1 MPDHSDVQSN
11 LTVTNGGG
19 GIPQRCFGH
28 TLPERPQEDWQDLR
42 DHLEAVAGLAEE
54 FAGVFG
60 AAEWGRLA
68 GLWHDVGKYS
78 HAFQSYLRAA
88 NDQGDLHQAELTHRV
103 DHSTAGAKHAVDRFP
118 VIGHLLAY
126 CIAGHHSGLHDAIGP
141 GACLENRLGKDIEP
155 WKEATPAWIL
165 EQPAPELPDFIAN
178 ALGERDGFVTA
189 FFGRMVFSALVDADF
204 LDTEAFMAPELAAHR
219 PRWSDD
225 ILERLDT
232 ALDTYVAD
240 LERNASSTVDPY
252 RSEVRAACLRAA
264 EDSPGL
270 FSLTVPTG
278 GGKTLSSLG
287 FALKHAKAHGF
298 RRVVYVV
305 PFTSIIEQNANE
317 FRKVAGPVIGAG
329 IPDPVVEHHSN
340 LDPQIES
347 TTNRLASENWDAP
360 IIVTTAVQFYESL
373 FANRTSRCRKLHNL
387 ANSVIILDEA
397 QALPVDFLQPCLAVL
412 HEIVENYGT
421 SVVLCTATQP
431 AIEKSGEFP
440 IGLDSSESHEIIP
453 DPPRLFAALK
463 RVSVEN
469 TGSLP
474 DEELVDQLLEHD
486 QVLCIVNTRGH
497 ARRIAE
503 LIQDAANCH
512 HLSALMCPEHRSAK
526 LDEIRARLD
535 DGQPCKVVS
544 TRLVEAGVD
553 IDFPVVY
560 RSMAGLDSIA
570 QAAGRCNRNGTLEQ
584 GRTIIFESEHRFAE
598 RFLADT
604 ANCARQVLEI
614 YESPLELESIEH
626 YFRLYYWDQS
636 DRWDHKQILQKFK
649 LGKKKALP
657 FLFSYMTAAQEFR
670 LIDDPGQPIIIPWGE
685 DGARACEEL
694 RFAAPGPSVQLRRR
708 LQRYTVQVS
717 PHMWTDHV
725 HRACEILHDAY
736 AVLTSPD
743 LHYSDYTGL
752 KVEDQLLIC

>member
-1 MPDHSDVQSN
+1 MPDHSDVQRN
-11 LTVTNGGG
+11 VTPESGGG
-19 GIPQRCFGH
+19 TPQRCFAH
-28 TLPERPQEDWQDLR
+28 TLPDRPQEDWQDLR
-42 DHLEAVAGLAEE
+42 DHLEAVAVLAGE

-78 HAFQSYLRAA
+78 SAFQSYLLAA
-88 NDQGDLHQAELTHRV
+88 NNQDLHQAEVTHRV
-103 DHSTAGAKHAVDRFP
+103 DHSTAGAQHAVDSFP

-126 CIAGHHSGLHDAIGP
+126 CIAGHHAGLQDAIAH
-141 GACLENRLGKDIEP
+141 GACLEKRLAKEIQA
-155 WKEATPAWIL
+155 WKEAVPAWIL
-165 EQPAPELPDFIAN
+165 ERPAPELPEFVTK
-178 ALGERDGFVTA
+178 ALGQRDGFAAA

-204 LDTEAFMAPELAAHR
+204 LDTEAFMATDRAASR
-219 PRWSDD
+219 PRWPTD
-225 ILERLDT
+225 ILERLNK
-232 ALDTYVAD
+232 ALDAYVAD
-240 LERNASSTVDPY
+240 LEQNARSTVDPY
-252 RSEVRAACLRAA
+252 RAEVRAACLRAA
-264 EDSPGL
+264 EEPPGL

-278 GGKTLSSLG
+278 GGKTLSSLA
-287 FALKHAKAHGF
+287 FALRHAKAHRL
-298 RRVVYVV
+298 RRIVYVV

-317 FRKVAGPVIGAG
+317 FRKVARTNICAG

-340 LDPQIES
+340 LDPEAETATS
-347 TTNRLASENWDAP
+347 RLASENWDAP

-412 HEIVENYGT
+412 DELVENYGG

-431 AIEKSGEFP
+431 AVEKSEEFP
-440 IGLDSSESHEIIP
+440 IGLDLDESREIMP

-463 RVSVEN
+463 RVSVVEA
-469 TGSLP
+469 GVIP
-474 DEELVDQLLEHD
+474 DEELAKRLVGHD

-503 LIQDAANCH
+503 LIQDSSDSY
-512 HLSALMCPEHRSAK
+512 HLSALMCPEHRSEK

-535 DGQPCKVVS
+535 DEQPCKVVS
-544 TRLVEAGVD
+544 TRLIEAGVD

-570 QAAGRCNRNGTLEQ
+570 QAAGRCNRNGALEE
-584 GRTIIFESEHRFAE
+584 GRTIVFESEHQSAE

-604 ANCARQVLEI
+604 ANCARQVMELHDD
-614 YESPLELESIEH
+614 PLKLDSVEH

-636 DRWDHKQILQKFK
+636 GRWDRKKILHKFK
-649 LGKKKALP
+649 LGNKKVLP

-670 LIDDPGQPIIIPWGE
+670 LIDDPGQPIIIPWGV
-685 DGARACEEL
+685 DGARACQEL
-694 RFAAPGPSVQLRRR
+694 KFSEQGPSVQLRRR

-717 PHMWTDHV
+717 PRMWQDHV
-725 HRACEILHDAY
+725 RRACEVLHDAY
-736 AVLTSPD
+736 PVLTSPD